1 MDFNRFKSF
10 FLPCVAMAG
19 MFALSGC
26 TDSDFD
32 FNEIDAT
39 MGFGSDGLTLPVN
52 STDTIKLAD
61 VLELDGSDCVVEK
74 SNGDYV
80 FEQTGEKVDPVKPE
94 IDMITVYKKPEGPQ
108 EGEIELEVE
117 PIPGGTG
124 FTISAEGDAQ
134 TFTYLGDKPAEVK
147 SLSYVGTVATMRLK
161 VRFPAV
167 LSSAVSSISNLT
179 MQLPAYMNIGKVT
192 SSSTCS
198 VNGSKL
204 VFTNIPTNKELIISA
219 NITGLDFKASDK
231 SLGSV
236 EIAGDKVDMSGTIR
250 VAVTATVTGGTGV
263 TGIDGAMISSTFTLD
278 KIIIENARGIFD
290 PEINLDDLGSVDIT
304 GVPEFLTD
312 GDVWVDLYNPVID
325 LSVFNN
331 MAVGGFISGTITSYK
346 DGVKLKSIDVSD
358 IPVNPSG
365 RTKVCICR
373 RKDGINIAE
382 YDVVRDYA
390 DLSELI
396 REIPDRITFSA
407 SARADASKESSFK
420 LGMPSPYTIQ
430 PKYSF
435 MAPIMF
441 DQNASIVYK
450 DTLDGWHEDIEDFEL
465 AKGSYINLSTTIENR
480 VPAYLNVDVT
490 PIDVDGN
497 AMGSDEISVEVSNS
511 VLASGDGEKSTET
524 PLSVDI
530 KQNKDGAL
538 SRLDGLVFHVSAKA
552 SEDGQKPVTGVTL
565 NARKHFLIARDI
577 KVKFVG
583 TVIGDFN

>member
-26 TDSDFD
+26 TDSDYD

-80 FEQTGEKVDPVKPE
+80 FEQKGEKVDPVYPE
-94 IDMITVYKKPEGPQ
+94 IDNITVYYKSVKPQ
-108 EGEIELEVE
+108 EGEIELKVV

-124 FTISAEGDAQ
+124 FTISAEDDAQ
-134 TFTYLGDKPAEVK
+134 TFTYSGDKPAEVK
-147 SLSYVGTVATMRLK
+147 SLSYVGTDATMNLT
-161 VRFPAV
+161 VTFPSE
-167 LSSAVSSISNLT
+167 LSSAVSSIGSLT
-179 MQLPAYMNIGKVT
+179 MQLPAYMNIGDVT

-204 VFTNIPTNKELIISA
+204 VFTNIPTNKKLTVSA
-219 NITGLDFKASDK
+219 NVTGLDFKASDK

-263 TGIDGAMISSTFTLD
+263 TGVNGARIRSSFTMD
-278 KIIIENARGIFD
+278 DIVIENARGIFD

-325 LSVFNN
+325 LRVLND

-365 RTKVCICR
+365 TTKVCICR

-420 LGMPSPYTIQ
+420 LGTPYTIQ

-435 MAPIMF
+435 TAPIMF

-511 VLASGDGEKSTET
+511 VLASGDGENSTET

>member
-26 TDSDFD
+26 TDSDYD

-80 FEQTGEKVDPVKPE
+80 FEQTGETVDPVYPE
-94 IDMITVYKKPEGPQ
+94 IDNITVSGEPQ
-108 EGEIELEVE
+108 EGEIELEVV

-124 FTISAEGDAQ
+124 FTISADDDAL
-134 TFTYLGDKPAEVK
+134 TFTYSGDKPAEVK
-147 SLSYVGTVATMRLK
+147 SLSYVGTDATMNLT
-161 VRFPAV
+161 VTFPSE
-167 LSSAVSSISNLT
+167 LSSAVSSIGSLT
-179 MQLPAYMNIGKVT
+179 MQLPAYMDISNVT
-192 SSSTCS
+192 ASTACTVS
-198 VNGSKL
+198 GSTL
-204 VFTNIPTNKELIISA
+204 VFANIPTSRKLTVSA
-219 NITGLDFKASDK
+219 NVTGLDFKASDK

-263 TGIDGAMISSTFTLD
+263 TGVDGAMIRSSFTMD
-278 KIIIENARGIFD
+278 DIIIENARGIFD

-304 GVPEFLTD
+304 GVPDFLTD

-358 IPVNPSG
+358 IPVKPSG
-365 RTKVCICR
+365 TTKVCICR

-420 LGMPSPYTIQ
+420 LGTPSPYTIR
-430 PKYSF
+430 PEYSF
-435 MAPIMF
+435 TAPIMF
-441 DQNASIVYK
+441 DQNANIVYK
-450 DTLDGWHEDIEDFEL
+450 DTIDGWHEDIEDFEL

-511 VLASGDGEKSTET
+511 VLASGDGENSTET

>member
-26 TDSDFD
+26 TDSDYD

-80 FEQTGEKVDPVKPE
+80 FEQTGETVDPVHPE
-94 IDMITVYKKPEGPQ
+94 IDKITVSKWGEPQ
-108 EGEIELEVE
+108 EGEIVLKVV

-134 TFTYLGDKPAEVK
+134 TFTYSGDKPAEVK
-147 SLSYVGTVATMRLK
+147 SLSYVGTDATMCLK
-161 VRFPAV
+161 VRFPAE

-179 MQLPAYMNIGKVT
+179 IQLPAYMNIGKVI

-204 VFTNIPTNKELIISA
+204 VFTNIPTNKNLIISSA
-219 NITGLDFKASDK
+219 KITGLDFKASDK

-263 TGIDGAMISSTFTLD
+263 TGVDGARIRSTFTLD
-278 KIIIENARGIFD
+278 NIVIENARGIFD

-304 GVPEFLTD
+304 GVPDFLTD
-312 GDVWVDLYNPVID
+312 GDVWVDLYNPVINLTVSND
-325 LSVFNN
+325 

-346 DGVKLKSIDVSD
+346 ENNKKKSIDVKD

-365 RTKVCICR
+365 TTKVCICR

-420 LGMPSPYTIQ
+420 LGTPYTIQ
-430 PKYSF
+430 PEYSF
-435 MAPIMF
+435 TAPIMF

-552 SEDGQKPVTGVTL
+552 SEDGRKPVTGVTL

>member
-26 TDSDFD
+26 TDSDYD

-80 FEQTGEKVDPVKPE
+80 FEQTGETVDPVHPE
-94 IDMITVYKKPEGPQ
+94 IDKITVSKSVEPQ
-108 EGEIELEVE
+108 EGEIVLKVV

-134 TFTYLGDKPAEVK
+134 TFTYSGDKPAEVK
-147 SLSYVGTVATMRLK
+147 SLSYVGTDATMRLT
-161 VRFPAV
+161 VSFPAE

-179 MQLPAYMNIGKVT
+179 MQLPAYMNIGDVT

-204 VFTNIPTNKELIISA
+204 VFTNIPTNKNLTISA

-263 TGIDGAMISSTFTLD
+263 TGVNGARIRSSFTMD
-278 KIIIENARGIFD
+278 DIVIENARGIFD

-304 GVPEFLTD
+304 GVPDFLTD
-312 GDVWVDLYNPVID
+312 GDVWVDLYNPVIN
-325 LSVFNN
+325 LSVSND
-331 MAVGGFISGTITSYK
+331 MAVGGVISGTITSYK

-365 RTKVCICR
+365 TTKVCICR

-420 LGMPSPYTIQ
+420 LGTPYTIQ
-430 PKYSF
+430 PEYSF
-435 MAPIMF
+435 TAPIMF

>member
-26 TDSDFD
+26 TDSDYD

-80 FEQTGEKVDPVKPE
+80 FEQTGEPVDPVRPE
-94 IDMITVYKKPEGPQ
+94 IDNITVSGEPQ
-108 EGEIELEVE
+108 EGEIELEVV

-124 FTISAEGDAQ
+124 FTISADDDAL
-134 TFTYLGDKPAEVK
+134 TFTYSGNKPAEVK
-147 SLSYVGTVATMRLK
+147 SLSYVGTDATMNLT
-161 VRFPAV
+161 VTFPSE
-167 LSSAVSSISNLT
+167 LSSAVSSIGSLT
-179 MQLPAYMNIGKVT
+179 MQLPAYMNIGDVT

-204 VFTNIPTNKELIISA
+204 VFTNIPTSRILTVSA
-219 NITGLDFKASDK
+219 NVTGLDFKASDK

-263 TGIDGAMISSTFTLD
+263 TGVNGAMIRSSFTMD
-278 KIIIENARGIFD
+278 DIVIENARGIFD

-312 GDVWVDLYNPVID
+312 GDVWVDLYNPVIN
-325 LSVFNN
+325 LLVFNN

-358 IPVNPSG
+358 IPVKPSG
-365 RTKVCICR
+365 TTKVCICR

-407 SARADASKESSFK
+407 SARADASKESTFE
-420 LGMPSPYTIQ
+420 LGRQYEVQ
-430 PKYSF
+430 PEYSF

-511 VLASGDGEKSTET
+511 VLASGDGENSTET

>member
-26 TDSDFD
+26 TDSDYD

-80 FEQTGEKVDPVKPE
+80 FEQTGEKVDPVHPE

-124 FTISAEGDAQ
+124 FTISAEGVAQ
-134 TFTYLGDKPAEVK
+134 TFTYSGDKPAEVK
-147 SLSYVGTVATMRLK
+147 SLSYVGTNATMRLE
-161 VRFPAV
+161 VSFPAE

-179 MQLPAYMNIGKVT
+179 IQLPAYMNIGKVT

-204 VFTNIPTNKELIISA
+204 VFTNIPTNKNLTISSA

-263 TGIDGAMISSTFTLD
+263 TGIDGKMISSTFTLD

-304 GVPEFLTD
+304 GVPDFLTD
-312 GDVWVDLYNPVID
+312 GDVWVDLYNPVIKLTVSND
-325 LSVFNN
+325 

-346 DGVKLKSIDVSD
+346 EDDKIKSIEVKD

-365 RTKVCICR
+365 TTKVCICR

-420 LGMPSPYTIQ
+420 LGTPYFIQ
-430 PKYSF
+430 PEYSF
-435 MAPIMF
+435 TAPIMF

-511 VLASGDGEKSTET
+511 VLASGDGENSTET

>member
-26 TDSDFD
+26 TDSDYD

-80 FEQTGEKVDPVKPE
+80 FEQTGETVDPVYPE
-94 IDMITVYKKPEGPQ
+94 IDKITVSKWGEPQ
-108 EGEIELEVE
+108 EGEIVLKVV

-134 TFTYLGDKPAEVK
+134 TFTYSGDKPAEVK
-147 SLSYVGTVATMRLK
+147 SLSYVGTDATMRLT
-161 VRFPAV
+161 VSFPAE

-179 MQLPAYMNIGKVT
+179 MQLPAYMDISNVT
-192 SSSTCS
+192 ASTACTVS
-198 VNGSKL
+198 GSTL
-204 VFTNIPTNKELIISA
+204 VFANIPTSRNLTVSA

-236 EIAGDKVDMSGTIR
+236 AIAGDKVDMSGTIR
-250 VAVTATVTGGTGV
+250 VAVTATVNGGAGV
-263 TGIDGAMISSTFTLD
+263 TAVDGARIRSSFTMD
-278 KIIIENARGIFD
+278 DIVVENARGVFD

-312 GDVWVDLYNPVID
+312 GDVWVDLYNPVIN
-325 LSVFNN
+325 LSVSND
-331 MAVGGFISGTITSYK
+331 MAVGGVISGTITSYK

-358 IPVNPSG
+358 IPVKPSG
-365 RTKVCICR
+365 TTKVCICR

-407 SARADASKESSFK
+407 SARADASKESTFE
-420 LGMPSPYTIQ
+420 LGRQYTVQ
-430 PKYSF
+430 PEYSF
-435 MAPIMF
+435 TAPIMF

-450 DTLDGWHEDIEDFEL
+450 DTIDGWHEDIEDFEL
-465 AKGSYINLSTTIENR
+465 AEGSYINLTTTIENR

-511 VLASGDGEKSTET
+511 VLASGDGENSTET

>member
-26 TDSDFD
+26 TDSDYD

-80 FEQTGEKVDPVKPE
+80 FEQTGETVDPVHPE
-94 IDMITVYKKPEGPQ
+94 IDKITVYNDELKES
-108 EGEIELEVE
+108 EIELNVE
-117 PIPGGTG
+117 PIPDGTG

-134 TFTYLGDKPAEVK
+134 KFTYLGDKPAEVK
-147 SLSYVGTVATMRLK
+147 SLSYVGTDATMNLT
-161 VRFPAV
+161 VTFPSE
-167 LSSAVSSISNLT
+167 LSSAVSSIGSLT
-179 MQLPAYMNIGKVT
+179 MQLPAYMDISNVT
-192 SSSTCS
+192 ASTACTVS
-198 VNGSKL
+198 GSTL
-204 VFTNIPTNKELIISA
+204 VFANIPTSRNLTVSA
-219 NITGLDFKASDK
+219 NVTGLDFKASDK

-263 TGIDGAMISSTFTLD
+263 TGVDGAMIRSSFTMD
-278 KIIIENARGIFD
+278 DIIIENARGIFD

-304 GVPEFLTD
+304 GVPDFLTD

-358 IPVNPSG
+358 IPVKPSG
-365 RTKVCICR
+365 TTKVCICR

-420 LGMPSPYTIQ
+420 LGTPSPYTIR
-430 PKYSF
+430 PEYSF
-435 MAPIMF
+435 TAPIMF
-441 DQNASIVYK
+441 DQNANIVYK
-450 DTLDGWHEDIEDFEL
+450 DTIDGWHEDIEDFEL

-511 VLASGDGEKSTET
+511 VLASGDGENSTET

>member
-26 TDSDFD
+26 TDSDYD

-80 FEQTGEKVDPVKPE
+80 FEQTGEPVDPVYPE
-94 IDMITVYKKPEGPQ
+94 IDNITVSGEPQ
-108 EGEIELEVE
+108 EGEIELEVV

-124 FTISAEGDAQ
+124 FTISADDDAL
-134 TFTYLGDKPAEVK
+134 TFTYSGNKPAEVK
-147 SLSYVGTVATMRLK
+147 SLSYVGTDATMNLT
-161 VRFPAV
+161 VTFPSE
-167 LSSAVSSISNLT
+167 LSSAVSSIGSLT
-179 MQLPAYMNIGKVT
+179 MQLPAYMDISNVT
-192 SSSTCS
+192 ASTACTVS
-198 VNGSKL
+198 GSTL
-204 VFTNIPTNKELIISA
+204 VFANIPTSRNLTVSA
-219 NITGLDFKASDK
+219 NVTGLDFKASDK

-263 TGIDGAMISSTFTLD
+263 TGVDGARIRCTFTLD
-278 KIIIENARGIFD
+278 DIVIENARGIFD

-304 GVPEFLTD
+304 GVPDFLTD
-312 GDVWVDLYNPVID
+312 GDVWVDLYNPVIN
-325 LSVFNN
+325 LRVSNN

-358 IPVNPSG
+358 IPVKPSG
-365 RTKVCICR
+365 TTNVCICR
-373 RKDGINIAE
+373 RKDGINTAE

-396 REIPDRITFSA
+396 RTIPDRITFSA
-407 SARADASKESSFK
+407 SARADASKESTFK
-420 LGMPSPYTIQ
+420 LGTPSPYTIR
-430 PKYSF
+430 PEYSF

-511 VLASGDGEKSTET
+511 VLASGDGENSTET

>member
-26 TDSDFD
+26 TDSDYD

-80 FEQTGEKVDPVKPE
+80 FEQTGETVDPVYPE
-94 IDMITVYKKPEGPQ
+94 IDNITVSGEPQ
-108 EGEIELEVE
+108 EGEIELEVV

-124 FTISAEGDAQ
+124 FTISADDDAL
-134 TFTYLGDKPAEVK
+134 TFTYSGDKPAEVK
-147 SLSYVGTVATMRLK
+147 SLSYVGTDATMNLT
-161 VRFPAV
+161 VTFPSE
-167 LSSAVSSISNLT
+167 LSSAVSSIGSLT
-179 MQLPAYMNIGKVT
+179 MQLPAYMDISNVT
-192 SSSTCS
+192 ASTACTVS
-198 VNGSKL
+198 GSTL
-204 VFTNIPTNKELIISA
+204 VFANIPTSRNLTVSA
-219 NITGLDFKASDK
+219 NVTGLDFKASDK

-263 TGIDGAMISSTFTLD
+263 TGVNGAMIRSSFTMD
-278 KIIIENARGIFD
+278 DIVVENARGVFD

-325 LSVFNN
+325 LRVSNN

-358 IPVNPSG
+358 IPVKPSG
-365 RTKVCICR
+365 TTKVCICR
-373 RKDGINIAE
+373 RMEGVNTAE

-396 REIPDRITFSA
+396 RTIPDRITFSA
-407 SARADASKESSFK
+407 SARADASKESTFE
-420 LGMPSPYTIQ
+420 LGRHRQYEVQ
-430 PKYSF
+430 PEYSF

-450 DTLDGWHEDIEDFEL
+450 DTIDGWHEDIEDFEL

>member
-26 TDSDFD
+26 TDSDYD

-80 FEQTGEKVDPVKPE
+80 FEQKGETVDPVHPE
-94 IDMITVYKKPEGPQ
+94 IDKITVSKSEPQKEGK
-108 EGEIELEVE
+108 IELKVE

-134 TFTYLGDKPAEVK
+134 TFTYSGDKPAEVK
-147 SLSYVGTVATMRLK
+147 SLSYVGTVARMCLT
-161 VRFPAV
+161 VRFPAQ

-179 MQLPAYMNIGKVT
+179 MQLPAYMDISNVYA
-192 SSSTCS
+192 STACTVS
-198 VNGSKL
+198 GSTL
-204 VFTNIPTNKELIISA
+204 VFANIPTSRPLKVSA
-219 NITGLDFKASDK
+219 DITGLDFKASDK

-236 EIAGDKVDMSGTIR
+236 EIAGDKVNMSGTIR
-250 VAVTATVTGGTGV
+250 IAVTATVNGGAGV
-263 TGIDGAMISSTFTLD
+263 TAVDGAMISSSFTMD
-278 KIIIENARGIFD
+278 DIVVENARGIFD

-304 GVPEFLTD
+304 GVPDFLTD
-312 GDVWVDLYNPVID
+312 GDVWVDLYNPVIKLTVSND
-325 LSVFNN
+325 
-331 MAVGGFISGTITSYK
+331 MAVGGVISGTITSYK
-346 DGVKLKSIDVSD
+346 EDDKIKSIEVKD
-358 IPVNPSG
+358 IPVKPLG
-365 RTKVCICR
+365 TTKVCICR

-420 LGMPSPYTIQ
+420 LGTPYTIW
-430 PKYSF
+430 PEYSF

>member
-26 TDSDFD
+26 TDSDYD

-80 FEQTGEKVDPVKPE
+80 FEQKGEKVDPVHPE
-94 IDMITVYKKPEGPQ
+94 IDMITVEYKSVWPQ
-108 EGEIELEVE
+108 EGEIELKVE

-124 FTISAEGDAQ
+124 FTISAEDDAQ
-134 TFTYLGDKPAEVK
+134 TFTYSGDKPAEVK
-147 SLSYVGTVATMRLK
+147 SLSYVGTDAWMRLT
-161 VRFPAV
+161 VSFPAE

-179 MQLPAYMNIGKVT
+179 MQLPAYMNIGNVN

-204 VFTNIPTNKELIISA
+204 VFTNIPTNKKLTVWA
-219 NITGLDFKASDK
+219 NVTGLDFKASDK

-236 EIAGDKVDMSGTIR
+236 AIAGDKVDMSGTIR
-250 VAVTATVTGGTGV
+250 VAVTATVNGGAGV
-263 TGIDGAMISSTFTLD
+263 TAVDGKMICSSFTMD
-278 KIIIENARGIFD
+278 DIVVENARGIFD

-312 GDVWVDLYNPVID
+312 GDVWVDLYNPVIKLTVSND
-325 LSVFNN
+325 

-365 RTKVCICR
+365 TTKVCICR
-373 RKDGINIAE
+373 RKDGINTAE

-407 SARADASKESSFK
+407 SARADASKESTFE
-420 LGMPSPYTIQ
+420 LGRQYEVRPE
-430 PKYSF
+430 YSF
-435 MAPIMF
+435 VAPIMF

-450 DTLDGWHEDIEDFEL
+450 DTIDGWHEDIEDFEL
-465 AKGSYINLSTTIENR
+465 AEGSYINLTTTIENR

-552 SEDGQKPVTGVTL
+552 SEDGRKPVTGVTL

>member
-26 TDSDFD
+26 TDSDYD

-80 FEQTGEKVDPVKPE
+80 FEQTGETVDPVYPE
-94 IDMITVYKKPEGPQ
+94 IDNITVSGEPQ
-108 EGEIELEVE
+108 EGEIKLEVV

-124 FTISAEGDAQ
+124 FTISADDDAL
-134 TFTYLGDKPAEVK
+134 TFTYSGDKPAEVK
-147 SLSYVGTVATMRLK
+147 SLSYVGTDATMNLT
-161 VRFPAV
+161 VTFPSE
-167 LSSAVSSISNLT
+167 LSSAVSSIGSLT
-179 MQLPAYMNIGKVT
+179 MQLPAYMDISNVT
-192 SSSTCS
+192 ASTACTVS
-198 VNGSKL
+198 GSTL
-204 VFTNIPTNKELIISA
+204 VFANIPTSRYLTVSA
-219 NITGLDFKASDK
+219 NVTGLDFKASDK

-263 TGIDGAMISSTFTLD
+263 TGVNGAMIRCSFTMD
-278 KIIIENARGIFD
+278 DIVVENARGVFD

-325 LSVFNN
+325 LRVSNN

-365 RTKVCICR
+365 TTKVCICR

-420 LGMPSPYTIQ
+420 LGTPSPYEVW

-435 MAPIMF
+435 AAPIMF

-480 VPAYLNVDVT
+480 VPAFLNVDVT
-490 PIDVDGN
+490 PIDIDGN

>member
-26 TDSDFD
+26 TDSDYD

-80 FEQTGEKVDPVKPE
+80 FEQTGETVDPVHPE
-94 IDMITVYKKPEGPQ
+94 IDKITVYNDELKES
-108 EGEIELEVE
+108 EIELNVE
-117 PIPGGTG
+117 PIPDGTG

-134 TFTYLGDKPAEVK
+134 KFTYLGDKPAEVK
-147 SLSYVGTVATMRLK
+147 SLSYVGTDATMNLT
-161 VRFPAV
+161 VTFPSE

-179 MQLPAYMNIGKVT
+179 MQLPAYMNIGNVT

-204 VFTNIPTNKELIISA
+204 VFTNIPTNKNLTISA

-263 TGIDGAMISSTFTLD
+263 TGVDGAMIRSSFTMD
-278 KIIIENARGIFD
+278 DIIIENARGIFD

-304 GVPEFLTD
+304 GVPDFLTD

-358 IPVNPSG
+358 IPVKPSG
-365 RTKVCICR
+365 TTKVCICR

-420 LGMPSPYTIQ
+420 LGTPSPYTIR
-430 PKYSF
+430 PEYSF
-435 MAPIMF
+435 TAPIMF
-441 DQNASIVYK
+441 DQNANIVYK
-450 DTLDGWHEDIEDFEL
+450 DTIDGWHEDIEDFEL

>member
-26 TDSDFD
+26 TDSDYD

-80 FEQTGEKVDPVKPE
+80 FEQKGEKVDPVHPE
-94 IDMITVYKKPEGPQ
+94 IDTITVKSVESR
-108 EGEIELEVE
+108 EGEIWLKVE

-124 FTISAEGDAQ
+124 FTISAEGVAQ
-134 TFTYLGDKPAEVK
+134 TFTYSGDKPAEVK
-147 SLSYVGTVATMRLK
+147 SLSYVGTVATMCLT
-161 VRFPAV
+161 VSFPTQ

-179 MQLPAYMNIGKVT
+179 MQLPAYMDISNVNA
-192 SSSTCS
+192 STACTVS
-198 VNGSKL
+198 GSTL
-204 VFTNIPTNKELIISA
+204 VFANIPTSRPLKVSA
-219 NITGLDFKASDK
+219 NVTGLDFKASDK

-236 EIAGDKVDMSGTIR
+236 AIAGDKVDMSGTIR

-263 TGIDGAMISSTFTLD
+263 TGVDGKRISSSFTLD

-304 GVPEFLTD
+304 GVPDFLTD
-312 GDVWVDLYNPVID
+312 GDVWVDLYNPVIK
-325 LSVFNN
+325 LSVFND
-331 MAVGGFISGTITSYK
+331 MAVGGVISGTITSYK

-358 IPVNPSG
+358 IPVKPSG
-365 RTKVCICR
+365 TTKVCICR

-420 LGMPSPYTIQ
+420 LGTPSPYTIQ
-430 PKYSF
+430 PEYSF

-450 DTLDGWHEDIEDFEL
+450 DTIDGWHEDIEDFEL

-524 PLSVDI
+524 QLSVDI

>member
-26 TDSDFD
+26 TDSDYD

-80 FEQTGEKVDPVKPE
+80 FEQTGETVDPVYPE
-94 IDMITVYKKPEGPQ
+94 IDNIKVSGEPQ
-108 EGEIELEVE
+108 EGEIELRVV

-124 FTISAEGDAQ
+124 FTISADDDAL
-134 TFTYLGDKPAEVK
+134 TFTYSGDKPAEVK
-147 SLSYVGTVATMRLK
+147 SLSYVGTDATMRLT
-161 VRFPAV
+161 VSFPSE
-167 LSSAVSSISNLT
+167 LSSAVSSIGSLT
-179 MQLPAYMNIGKVT
+179 MQLPAYMDISNVT
-192 SSSTCS
+192 ASTACTVS
-198 VNGSKL
+198 GSTL
-204 VFTNIPTNKELIISA
+204 VFANIPTSRDLTVWA
-219 NITGLDFKASDK
+219 NVTGLDFKASDK

-263 TGIDGAMISSTFTLD
+263 TGVDGAMIRCSFTMD
-278 KIIIENARGIFD
+278 DIVIENARGIFD

-325 LSVFNN
+325 LRVSNN

-346 DGVKLKSIDVSD
+346 ENNKKKSIDVKD

-365 RTKVCICR
+365 TTKVCICR

-420 LGMPSPYTIQ
+420 LGTPSPYTIQ
-430 PKYSF
+430 PEYSF
-435 MAPIMF
+435 TAPIMF

-450 DTLDGWHEDIEDFEL
+450 DTIDGWHEDIEDFEL
-465 AKGSYINLSTTIENR
+465 AEGSYINLTTTIENR

-511 VLASGDGEKSTET
+511 VLASGDGENSTET

>member
-1 MDFNRFKSF
+1 
-10 FLPCVAMAG
+10 
-19 MFALSGC
+19 
-26 TDSDFD
+26 
-32 FNEIDAT
+32 
-39 MGFGSDGLTLPVN
+39 
-52 STDTIKLAD
+52 
-61 VLELDGSDCVVEK
+61 
-74 SNGDYV
+74 
-80 FEQTGEKVDPVKPE
+80 
-94 IDMITVYKKPEGPQ
+94 
-108 EGEIELEVE
+108 
-117 PIPGGTG
+117 
-124 FTISAEGDAQ
+124 
-134 TFTYLGDKPAEVK
+134 
-147 SLSYVGTVATMRLK
+147 
-161 VRFPAV
+161 
-167 LSSAVSSISNLT
+167 
-179 MQLPAYMNIGKVT
+179 
-192 SSSTCS
+192 
-198 VNGSKL
+198 
-204 VFTNIPTNKELIISA
+204 
-219 NITGLDFKASDK
+219 
-231 SLGSV
+231 
-236 EIAGDKVDMSGTIR
+236 
-250 VAVTATVTGGTGV
+250 
-263 TGIDGAMISSTFTLD
+263 
-278 KIIIENARGIFD
+278 
-290 PEINLDDLGSVDIT
+290 
-304 GVPEFLTD
+304 
-312 GDVWVDLYNPVID
+312 
-325 LSVFNN
+325 
-331 MAVGGFISGTITSYK
+331 MAVGGVISGTITSYK

-365 RTKVCICR
+365 TTKVCICR

-420 LGMPSPYTIQ
+420 LGTPYTIQ
-430 PKYSF
+430 PEYSF
-435 MAPIMF
+435 TAPIMF

-450 DTLDGWHEDIEDFEL
+450 DTIDGWHEDIEDFEL
-465 AKGSYINLSTTIENR
+465 AEGSYINLSTTIENR

-511 VLASGDGEKSTET
+511 VLASGDGENSIET

>member
-26 TDSDFD
+26 TDSDYD

-80 FEQTGEKVDPVKPE
+80 FEQTGEKVDPVRPE
-94 IDMITVYKKPEGPQ
+94 IDKITVSESDPPR
-108 EGEIELEVE
+108 EGEIELEVV

-134 TFTYLGDKPAEVK
+134 TFTYSGDKPAEVK
-147 SLSYVGTVATMRLK
+147 SLSYVGTDATMRLT
-161 VRFPAV
+161 VSFPAE

-179 MQLPAYMNIGKVT
+179 MQLPAYMNIGNVT

-204 VFTNIPTNKELIISA
+204 VFTNIPTNKNLTISA

-263 TGIDGAMISSTFTLD
+263 TGVDGARIRSTFTLD
-278 KIIIENARGIFD
+278 NIVIENARGIFD

-304 GVPEFLTD
+304 GVPDFLTD
-312 GDVWVDLYNPVID
+312 GDVWVDLYNPVIN
-325 LSVFNN
+325 LSVSNN

-358 IPVNPSG
+358 IPINPSG
-365 RTKVCICR
+365 ITKVCICR

-420 LGMPSPYTIQ
+420 LGTPYTIQ
-430 PKYSF
+430 PEYSF

-511 VLASGDGEKSTET
+511 VLASGDGENSTET

-552 SEDGQKPVTGVTL
+552 SEDGRKPVTGVTL

>member
-26 TDSDFD
+26 TDSDYD

-80 FEQTGEKVDPVKPE
+80 FEQTGETVDPVYPE
-94 IDMITVYKKPEGPQ
+94 IDNITVSGEPQ
-108 EGEIELEVE
+108 EGEIALEVV

-124 FTISAEGDAQ
+124 FTISADDDAL
-134 TFTYLGDKPAEVK
+134 TFTYSGDKPAEVK
-147 SLSYVGTVATMRLK
+147 SLSYVGTDARMNLTVT
-161 VRFPAV
+161 FPSE
-167 LSSAVSSISNLT
+167 LSSAVSSIGSLT
-179 MQLPAYMNIGKVT
+179 MQLPAYMDISNVT
-192 SSSTCS
+192 ASTACTVS
-198 VNGSKL
+198 GSTL
-204 VFTNIPTNKELIISA
+204 VFANIPTSRTLTVSA
-219 NITGLDFKASDK
+219 NVTGLDFKASDK

-263 TGIDGAMISSTFTLD
+263 TGVDGAMIRSSFTMD
-278 KIIIENARGIFD
+278 DIVVENARGVFD

-312 GDVWVDLYNPVID
+312 GDVWVDLYNPVIN
-325 LSVFNN
+325 LSVSNN

-365 RTKVCICR
+365 TTEVCICR
-373 RKDGINIAE
+373 RKDGINTAE

-420 LGMPSPYTIQ
+420 LGEAGRKLALARSSAAQAEENLRSANVGFREGVIQ
-430 PKYSF
+430 ATTVMEAQAAWLKAQSQKID
-435 MAPIMF
+435 AEIEVKLS
-441 DQNASIVYK
+441 QLGLQKALG
-450 DTLDGWHEDIEDFEL
+450 TL
-465 AKGSYINLSTTIENR
+465 
-480 VPAYLNVDVT
+480 
-490 PIDVDGN
+490 
-497 AMGSDEISVEVSNS
+497 
-511 VLASGDGEKSTET
+511 GE
-524 PLSVDI
+524 
-530 KQNKDGAL
+530 
-538 SRLDGLVFHVSAKA
+538 
-552 SEDGQKPVTGVTL
+552 
-565 NARKHFLIARDI
+565 
-577 KVKFVG
+577 
-583 TVIGDFN
+583 

>member
-26 TDSDFD
+26 TDSDYD

-80 FEQTGEKVDPVKPE
+80 FEQTGEPVDPVYPE
-94 IDMITVYKKPEGPQ
+94 IDNITVSGEPQ
-108 EGEIELEVE
+108 EGEIGLEVV

-124 FTISAEGDAQ
+124 FTISADDDAL
-134 TFTYLGDKPAEVK
+134 TFTYSGDKPAEVK
-147 SLSYVGTVATMRLK
+147 SLSYVGTDAKMNLTVT
-161 VRFPAV
+161 FPSE
-167 LSSAVSSISNLT
+167 LSSAVSSIGSLT
-179 MQLPAYMNIGKVT
+179 MQLPAYMDISNVT
-192 SSSTCS
+192 ASTACTVS
-198 VNGSKL
+198 GSTL
-204 VFTNIPTNKELIISA
+204 VFANIPTSRDLTVWA
-219 NITGLDFKASDK
+219 NVTGLDFKASDK

-263 TGIDGAMISSTFTLD
+263 TGVDGARIRSTFTLD
-278 KIIIENARGIFD
+278 KIVIENARGIFD

-304 GVPEFLTD
+304 GVPDFLTD

-325 LSVFNN
+325 LRVSNN

-365 RTKVCICR
+365 TTEVCICR
-373 RKDGINIAE
+373 RKDGINIAK

-396 REIPDRITFSA
+396 RTIPDRITFSA

-420 LGMPSPYTIQ
+420 LGHHRQYEVR

-511 VLASGDGEKSTET
+511 VLASGDGENSTET

>member
-26 TDSDFD
+26 TDSDYD

-80 FEQTGEKVDPVKPE
+80 FEQTGEPVDPVQPE
-94 IDMITVYKKPEGPQ
+94 IDNITVSGEPQ
-108 EGEIELEVE
+108 EGEIELEVV

-124 FTISAEGDAQ
+124 FTISADDDAL
-134 TFTYLGDKPAEVK
+134 TFTYSGDKPAEVK
-147 SLSYVGTVATMRLK
+147 SLSYVGTDATMNLT
-161 VRFPAV
+161 VTFPSE
-167 LSSAVSSISNLT
+167 LSSAVSSIGSLT
-179 MQLPAYMNIGKVT
+179 MQLPAYMDISNVT
-192 SSSTCS
+192 ASTACTVS
-198 VNGSKL
+198 GSTL
-204 VFTNIPTNKELIISA
+204 VFTNIPTSRYLTVSA
-219 NITGLDFKASDK
+219 NVTGLDFKASDK

-263 TGIDGAMISSTFTLD
+263 TGVDGARIRCTFTLD
-278 KIIIENARGIFD
+278 NIVIENARGIFD

-312 GDVWVDLYNPVID
+312 GDVWVDLYNPVIN
-325 LSVFNN
+325 LRVFND
-331 MAVGGFISGTITSYK
+331 MAVGGVISGTITSYK

-365 RTKVCICR
+365 TTKVCICR

-420 LGMPSPYTIQ
+420 LGTPYTIQ
-430 PKYSF
+430 PEYSF
-435 MAPIMF
+435 TAPIMF

-465 AKGSYINLSTTIENR
+465 AEGSYINLTTTIENR
-480 VPAYLNVDVT
+480 VPAFLNVDVT

>member
-26 TDSDFD
+26 TDSDYD

-80 FEQTGEKVDPVKPE
+80 FEQKGEKVDPVYPE
-94 IDMITVYKKPEGPQ
+94 IDNITVYYKSVKPQ
-108 EGEIELEVE
+108 EGEIELKVV

-124 FTISAEGDAQ
+124 FTISAEDDAQ
-134 TFTYLGDKPAEVK
+134 TFTYSGDKPAEVK
-147 SLSYVGTVATMRLK
+147 SLSYVGTDATMRLK
-161 VRFPAV
+161 VTFPSE
-167 LSSAVSSISNLT
+167 LSSAVSSIGSLT
-179 MQLPAYMNIGKVT
+179 MQLPAYMNIGDVT

-204 VFTNIPTNKELIISA
+204 VFTNIPTNKNLTVSA
-219 NITGLDFKASDK
+219 NVTGLDFKASDK

-263 TGIDGAMISSTFTLD
+263 TGVNGARIRSSFTMD
-278 KIIIENARGIFD
+278 DIVIENARGIFD

-304 GVPEFLTD
+304 GVPDFLTD

-325 LSVFNN
+325 LRVLND

-365 RTKVCICR
+365 TTKVCICR

-420 LGMPSPYTIQ
+420 LGTPYTIQ

-435 MAPIMF
+435 TAPIMF

-511 VLASGDGEKSTET
+511 VLASGDGENSTET

-538 SRLDGLVFHVSAKA
+538 SRIDGLVFHVSAKA

>member
-26 TDSDFD
+26 TDSDYD

-80 FEQTGEKVDPVKPE
+80 FEQKGETVDPVYPE
-94 IDMITVYKKPEGPQ
+94 IDNITVSGEPQ

-124 FTISAEGDAQ
+124 FTISADDDAL
-134 TFTYLGDKPAEVK
+134 TFTYSGDKPAEVK
-147 SLSYVGTVATMRLK
+147 SLSYVGTDATMNLT
-161 VRFPAV
+161 VTFPSE
-167 LSSAVSSISNLT
+167 LSSAVSSIGSLT
-179 MQLPAYMNIGKVT
+179 MQLPAYMDISNVT
-192 SSSTCS
+192 ASTACTVS
-198 VNGSKL
+198 GSTL
-204 VFTNIPTNKELIISA
+204 VFANIPTSRKLTVSA
-219 NITGLDFKASDK
+219 NVTGLDFKASDK

-263 TGIDGAMISSTFTLD
+263 TGVDGKRIRSSFTMD
-278 KIIIENARGIFD
+278 DIIIENARGIFD

-312 GDVWVDLYNPVID
+312 GDVWVDLYNPVINLRVLND
-325 LSVFNN
+325 

-358 IPVNPSG
+358 IPVKPSG
-365 RTKVCICR
+365 TTKVCICR
-373 RKDGINIAE
+373 RKDGINIAK

-407 SARADASKESSFK
+407 SARADASKESTFE
-420 LGMPSPYTIQ
+420 LGRHRQYEVQ
-430 PKYSF
+430 PEYSF

>member
-26 TDSDFD
+26 TDSDYD

-80 FEQTGEKVDPVKPE
+80 FEQTGETVDPVHPE
-94 IDMITVYKKPEGPQ
+94 IDKITVSKSDEPQ
-108 EGEIELEVE
+108 EGKIVLKVV

-134 TFTYLGDKPAEVK
+134 TFTYSGDKPAEVK
-147 SLSYVGTVATMRLK
+147 SLSYVGTDATMRLT
-161 VRFPAV
+161 VSFPAE

-179 MQLPAYMNIGKVT
+179 MQLPAYMNIGNVT

-204 VFTNIPTNKELIISA
+204 VFTNIPTNKNLTISA

-263 TGIDGAMISSTFTLD
+263 TGVDGARIRSTFTLD
-278 KIIIENARGIFD
+278 NIVIENARGIFD

-304 GVPEFLTD
+304 GVPDFLTD
-312 GDVWVDLYNPVID
+312 GDVWVDLYNPVIN
-325 LSVFNN
+325 LSVSNN

-358 IPVNPSG
+358 IPINPSG
-365 RTKVCICR
+365 ITKVCICR

-420 LGMPSPYTIQ
+420 LGTPYTIQ
-430 PKYSF
+430 PEYSF

-511 VLASGDGEKSTET
+511 VLASGDGENSTET

-552 SEDGQKPVTGVTL
+552 SEDGRKPVTGVTL

>member
-1 MDFNRFKSF
+1 MN
-10 FLPCVAMAG
+10 
-19 MFALSGC
+19 
-26 TDSDFD
+26 
-32 FNEIDAT
+32 
-39 MGFGSDGLTLPVN
+39 LTV
-52 STDTIKLAD
+52 I
-61 VLELDGSDCVVEK
+61 
-74 SNGDYV
+74 
-80 FEQTGEKVDPVKPE
+80 
-94 IDMITVYKKPEGPQ
+94 
-108 EGEIELEVE
+108 
-117 PIPGGTG
+117 
-124 FTISAEGDAQ
+124 
-134 TFTYLGDKPAEVK
+134 
-147 SLSYVGTVATMRLK
+147 
-161 VRFPAV
+161 FPSK

-179 MQLPAYMNIGKVT
+179 MQLPAYMNIGNVT

-204 VFTNIPTNKELIISA
+204 VFTNIPTNKNLTISA

-263 TGIDGAMISSTFTLD
+263 TAVDGAMIRCSFTMD
-278 KIIIENARGIFD
+278 DIVVENARGVFD

-312 GDVWVDLYNPVID
+312 GDVWVDLYNPVIE
-325 LSVFNN
+325 LSVSNN

-346 DGVKLKSIDVSD
+346 EDDKIKSIEVKD

-365 RTKVCICR
+365 TTKVCICR

-420 LGMPSPYTIQ
+420 LGRHSQYEVWPE
-430 PKYSF
+430 YSF
-435 MAPIMF
+435 TAPIMF

-450 DTLDGWHEDIEDFEL
+450 DTIDGWHEDIEDFEL

>member
-26 TDSDFD
+26 TDSDYD

-80 FEQTGEKVDPVKPE
+80 FEQTGETVDPVYPE
-94 IDMITVYKKPEGPQ
+94 IDKITVSGESKES
-108 EGEIELEVE
+108 EIELKVV

-134 TFTYLGDKPAEVK
+134 TFTYSGDKPAEVK
-147 SLSYVGTVATMRLK
+147 SLSYVGTDATMNLT
-161 VRFPAV
+161 VTFPSE
-167 LSSAVSSISNLT
+167 LSSAVSSIGSLT
-179 MQLPAYMNIGKVT
+179 MQLPAYMDISNVT
-192 SSSTCS
+192 ASTACTVS
-198 VNGSKL
+198 GSTL
-204 VFTNIPTNKELIISA
+204 VFANIPTSRNLTVSA
-219 NITGLDFKASDK
+219 NVTGLDFKASDK

-236 EIAGDKVDMSGTIR
+236 AIAGDKVDMSGTIR
-250 VAVTATVTGGTGV
+250 VAVTATVNGGAGV
-263 TGIDGAMISSTFTLD
+263 TAVDGAMIRSSFTMD
-278 KIIIENARGIFD
+278 NIIIENARGVFD

-304 GVPEFLTD
+304 GVPDFLTD
-312 GDVWVDLYNPVID
+312 GDVWVDLYNPVIE
-325 LSVFNN
+325 LSVFND
-331 MAVGGFISGTITSYK
+331 MAVGGVISGTITSYK

-358 IPVNPSG
+358 IPVKPSG
-365 RTKVCICR
+365 TTKVCICR
-373 RKDGINIAE
+373 RKDGINIAK

-420 LGMPSPYTIQ
+420 LGTPYTIQ
-430 PKYSF
+430 PEYSF
-435 MAPIMF
+435 TAPIMF

-511 VLASGDGEKSTET
+511 VLASGDGENSTET

>member
-26 TDSDFD
+26 TDSDYD

-80 FEQTGEKVDPVKPE
+80 FEQTGERVDPVCPE
-94 IDMITVYKKPEGPQ
+94 IDKITVYRLDEPQ
-108 EGEIELEVE
+108 ESEIELKVV

-147 SLSYVGTVATMRLK
+147 SLSYVGTDATMRLT
-161 VRFPAV
+161 VSFPAE

-179 MQLPAYMNIGKVT
+179 MQLPAYMNIGNVT

-204 VFTNIPTNKELIISA
+204 VFTNIPTNKNLTISA

-263 TGIDGAMISSTFTLD
+263 TGVDGAMIRSTFTLD

-312 GDVWVDLYNPVID
+312 GDVWVDLYNPVIN
-325 LSVFNN
+325 LRVSNN

-365 RTKVCICR
+365 TTKVCICR

-420 LGMPSPYTIQ
+420 LGTPSPYTIQ
-430 PKYSF
+430 PEYSF
-435 MAPIMF
+435 TAPIMF

-450 DTLDGWHEDIEDFEL
+450 DTIDGWHEDIEDFEL
-465 AKGSYINLSTTIENR
+465 AEGSYINLTTTIENR

-552 SEDGQKPVTGVTL
+552 SEDDQKPVTGVTL

>member
-26 TDSDFD
+26 TDSDYD

-80 FEQTGEKVDPVKPE
+80 FEQKGEKVDPVHPE
-94 IDMITVYKKPEGPQ
+94 IDKITVSKSEPQ
-108 EGEIELEVE
+108 KEGEIELKVE

-134 TFTYLGDKPAEVK
+134 TFTYSGDKPAEVK
-147 SLSYVGTVATMRLK
+147 SLSYVGTYATMRLR
-161 VRFPAV
+161 VSFPSK
-167 LSSAVSSISNLT
+167 LSSAVSSIGSLT
-179 MQLPAYMNIGKVT
+179 MQLPAYMDISNVT
-192 SSSTCS
+192 ASTACTVS
-198 VNGSKL
+198 GSTL
-204 VFTNIPTNKELIISA
+204 VFANIPTSRDLKVSA
-219 NITGLDFKASDK
+219 NVTGLDFKASDK

-250 VAVTATVTGGTGV
+250 VAVTATVNGGAGV
-263 TGIDGAMISSTFTLD
+263 TAVDGARIRSSFTMD
-278 KIIIENARGIFD
+278 DIVVENARGVFD

-304 GVPEFLTD
+304 GVPDFLTD
-312 GDVWVDLYNPVID
+312 GDVWVDLYNPVIN
-325 LSVFNN
+325 LSVSND
-331 MAVGGFISGTITSYK
+331 MAVGGVISGTITSYK

-358 IPVNPSG
+358 IPVKPSG
-365 RTKVCICR
+365 TTKVCICR
-373 RKDGINIAE
+373 RMEGVNTAE

-396 REIPDRITFSA
+396 RTIPDRITFSA
-407 SARADASKESSFK
+407 SARADASKESTFE
-420 LGMPSPYTIQ
+420 LGRQYTVQ

-435 MAPIMF
+435 TAPIMF

-511 VLASGDGEKSTET
+511 VLASGDGENSTET

-552 SEDGQKPVTGVTL
+552 SEDGRKPVTGVTL

>member
-26 TDSDFD
+26 TDSDYD

-80 FEQTGEKVDPVKPE
+80 FEQTGERVDPVCPE
-94 IDMITVYKKPEGPQ
+94 IDKITVYRLDEPQ
-108 EGEIELEVE
+108 ESEIELEVV

-147 SLSYVGTVATMRLK
+147 SLSYVGTDATMRLT
-161 VRFPAV
+161 VSFPAE

-179 MQLPAYMNIGKVT
+179 MQLPAYMNIGDVT

-204 VFTNIPTNKELIISA
+204 VFTNIPTNKNLTISA

-263 TGIDGAMISSTFTLD
+263 TGVDGAMIRSTFTLD
-278 KIIIENARGIFD
+278 NIVIENARGIFD

-312 GDVWVDLYNPVID
+312 GDVWVDLYNPVIN
-325 LSVFNN
+325 LRVSNN

-365 RTKVCICR
+365 TTKVCICR

-420 LGMPSPYTIQ
+420 LGTPSPPYTIQ
-430 PKYSF
+430 PEYSF

-511 VLASGDGEKSTET
+511 VLASGDGENSTET

>member
-26 TDSDFD
+26 TDSDYD

-80 FEQTGEKVDPVKPE
+80 FEQTGETVDPVHPE
-94 IDMITVYKKPEGPQ
+94 IDKITVSKWGEPQ
-108 EGEIELEVE
+108 EGEIVLKVV

-134 TFTYLGDKPAEVK
+134 TFTYSGDKPAEVK
-147 SLSYVGTVATMRLK
+147 SLSYVGTDAKMYLTVS
-161 VRFPAV
+161 FPAV

-179 MQLPAYMNIGKVT
+179 MQLPAYMDISNVNA
-192 SSSTCS
+192 STACT

-204 VFTNIPTNKELIISA
+204 VFTNIPTNKELTILA
-219 NITGLDFKASDK
+219 TITGLDFKASDK

-263 TGIDGAMISSTFTLD
+263 TGVDGKMIRSSFTMD
-278 KIIIENARGIFD
+278 DIVVENARGVFD

-312 GDVWVDLYNPVID
+312 GDVWVDLYNPVIK
-325 LSVFNN
+325 LSVFND
-331 MAVGGFISGTITSYK
+331 MAVGGVISGTITSYK

-365 RTKVCICR
+365 TTKVCICR

-407 SARADASKESSFK
+407 SARADASKESTFE
-420 LGMPSPYTIQ
+420 LGRQYIVR

-450 DTLDGWHEDIEDFEL
+450 DTIDGWHEDIEDFEL

-511 VLASGDGEKSTET
+511 VLASGDGENSTET

>member
-26 TDSDFD
+26 TDSDYD

-80 FEQTGEKVDPVKPE
+80 FEQTGEKVDPVQPV
-94 IDMITVYKKPEGPQ
+94 IDKITITVSKSEPPQ
-108 EGEIELEVE
+108 EGKIELKVV

-134 TFTYLGDKPAEVK
+134 KFTYLGDKPAEVK
-147 SLSYVGTVATMRLK
+147 SLSYVGTDATMNLT
-161 VRFPAV
+161 VTFPSE
-167 LSSAVSSISNLT
+167 LSSAVSSIGSLT
-179 MQLPAYMNIGKVT
+179 MQLPAYMNIGDVT

-204 VFTNIPTNKELIISA
+204 VFTNIPTNKKLTISA

-250 VAVTATVTGGTGV
+250 VAVTATVTGGAGV
-263 TGIDGAMISSTFTLD
+263 TGVEGARIRSSFTMD
-278 KIIIENARGIFD
+278 DIVVENARGVFD

-304 GVPEFLTD
+304 GVPDFLTD
-312 GDVWVDLYNPVID
+312 GDVWVDLYNPVIN

-365 RTKVCICR
+365 TTNVCICR
-373 RKDGINIAE
+373 RKDGINTAE

-420 LGMPSPYTIQ
+420 LGTPYTIQ
-430 PKYSF
+430 PEYSF
-435 MAPIMF
+435 TAPIMF

-465 AKGSYINLSTTIENR
+465 AEGSYINLSTTIENR

-511 VLASGDGEKSTET
+511 VLASGDGENSTET

>member
-26 TDSDFD
+26 TDSDYD

-80 FEQTGEKVDPVKPE
+80 FEQTGETVDPVHPE
-94 IDMITVYKKPEGPQ
+94 IDKITVYNDELKES
-108 EGEIELEVE
+108 EIELNVE
-117 PIPGGTG
+117 PIPDGTG

-134 TFTYLGDKPAEVK
+134 KFTYLGDKPAEVK
-147 SLSYVGTVATMRLK
+147 SLSYVGTDATMNLT
-161 VRFPAV
+161 VTFPSE

-179 MQLPAYMNIGKVT
+179 MQLPAYMNIGNVT

-204 VFTNIPTNKELIISA
+204 VFTNIPTNKKLTISA

-263 TGIDGAMISSTFTLD
+263 TAVDGARIRSSFTMD
-278 KIIIENARGIFD
+278 DIIIENARGIFD

-304 GVPEFLTD
+304 GVPDFLTD

-358 IPVNPSG
+358 IPVKPSG
-365 RTKVCICR
+365 TTKVCICR

-420 LGMPSPYTIQ
+420 LGTPSPYTIR
-430 PKYSF
+430 PEYSF
-435 MAPIMF
+435 TAPIMF
-441 DQNASIVYK
+441 DQNANIVYK
-450 DTLDGWHEDIEDFEL
+450 DTIDGWHEDIEDFEL

-511 VLASGDGEKSTET
+511 VLASGDGENSTET

>member
-26 TDSDFD
+26 TDSDYD

-80 FEQTGEKVDPVKPE
+80 FEQKGETVDPVRPE
-94 IDMITVYKKPEGPQ
+94 IDKITVYYKSVKPQ
-108 EGEIELEVE
+108 EGEIELKVV

-124 FTISAEGDAQ
+124 FTISAEDNAQ
-134 TFTYLGDKPAEVK
+134 TFTYSGDKPAEVK
-147 SLSYVGTVATMRLK
+147 SLSYVGTDATMRLT
-161 VRFPAV
+161 VSFPAE

-179 MQLPAYMNIGKVT
+179 MQLPAYMNIGDVT

-204 VFTNIPTNKELIISA
+204 VFTNIPTNKNLTVSA
-219 NITGLDFKASDK
+219 NVTGLDFKASDK

-236 EIAGDKVDMSGTIR
+236 AIAGDKVDMSGTIR

-263 TGIDGAMISSTFTLD
+263 TGVNGARIRSSFTMD
-278 KIIIENARGIFD
+278 DIVIENARGIFD

-304 GVPEFLTD
+304 GVPDFLTD
-312 GDVWVDLYNPVID
+312 GDVWVDLYNPVIN
-325 LSVFNN
+325 LSVFND
-331 MAVGGFISGTITSYK
+331 MAVGGVISGTITSYK

-365 RTKVCICR
+365 TTKVCICR
-373 RKDGINIAE
+373 RMEGVNTAE

-420 LGMPSPYTIQ
+420 LGTPYTIQ
-430 PKYSF
+430 PEYSF
-435 MAPIMF
+435 TAPIMF

-511 VLASGDGEKSTET
+511 VLASGDGENSTET

>member
-26 TDSDFD
+26 TDSDYD

-80 FEQTGEKVDPVKPE
+80 FEQKGETVDPVRPE
-94 IDMITVYKKPEGPQ
+94 IDKIKVKSDELR
-108 EGEIELEVE
+108 EGEIELEVV

-124 FTISAEGDAQ
+124 FTILAEGDAQ

-147 SLSYVGTVATMRLK
+147 SLSYVGTDATMRLT
-161 VRFPAV
+161 VSFPAE

-179 MQLPAYMNIGKVT
+179 MQLPAYMDISNVT
-192 SSSTCS
+192 ASTACTVS
-198 VNGSKL
+198 GSTL
-204 VFTNIPTNKELIISA
+204 VFANIPTSRNLTVSA
-219 NITGLDFKASDK
+219 NVTGLDFKASDK

-263 TGIDGAMISSTFTLD
+263 TGVNGAMIRSSFTMD
-278 KIIIENARGIFD
+278 DIIIENARGIFD

-304 GVPEFLTD
+304 GVPDFLTD
-312 GDVWVDLYNPVID
+312 GDVWVDLYNPVIN
-325 LSVFNN
+325 LRVFND
-331 MAVGGFISGTITSYK
+331 MAVGGVISGTITSYK
-346 DGVKLKSIDVSD
+346 DGVKLKSIEVKD

-365 RTKVCICR
+365 TTNVCICR
-373 RKDGINIAE
+373 RKDGINTAE

-420 LGMPSPYTIQ
+420 LGTPYTIQ
-430 PKYSF
+430 PEYSF
-435 MAPIMF
+435 TAPIMF

-465 AKGSYINLSTTIENR
+465 AEGSYINLSTTIENR

>member
-26 TDSDFD
+26 TDSDYD

-80 FEQTGEKVDPVKPE
+80 FEQTGETVDPVYPE
-94 IDMITVYKKPEGPQ
+94 IDNIKVSGEPQ
-108 EGEIELEVE
+108 EGEIELRVV

-124 FTISAEGDAQ
+124 FTISADDDAL
-134 TFTYLGDKPAEVK
+134 TFTYSGDKPAEVK
-147 SLSYVGTVATMRLK
+147 SLSYVGTDATMRLT
-161 VRFPAV
+161 VSFPSE
-167 LSSAVSSISNLT
+167 LSSAVSSIGSLT
-179 MQLPAYMNIGKVT
+179 MQLPAYMDISNVT
-192 SSSTCS
+192 ASTACTVS
-198 VNGSKL
+198 GSTL
-204 VFTNIPTNKELIISA
+204 VFANIPTSRDLTVWA
-219 NITGLDFKASDK
+219 NVTGLDFKASDK

-263 TGIDGAMISSTFTLD
+263 TGVDGARIRSSFTMD
-278 KIIIENARGIFD
+278 DIVVENARGVFD

-325 LSVFNN
+325 LRVSNN

-346 DGVKLKSIDVSD
+346 ENNKKKSIDVKD

-365 RTKVCICR
+365 TTKVCICR

-407 SARADASKESSFK
+407 STRADASKESSFK
-420 LGMPSPYTIQ
+420 LGTPSPYTIQ
-430 PKYSF
+430 PEYSF
-435 MAPIMF
+435 TAPIMF

-450 DTLDGWHEDIEDFEL
+450 DTIDGWHEDIEDFEL
-465 AKGSYINLSTTIENR
+465 AEGSYINLTTTIENR

-511 VLASGDGEKSTET
+511 VLASGDGENSTET

>member
-26 TDSDFD
+26 TDSDYD

-80 FEQTGEKVDPVKPE
+80 FEQTGEKVDPVCPE
-94 IDMITVYKKPEGPQ
+94 IDNITVSGESK
-108 EGEIELEVE
+108 EGEIELKVV

-134 TFTYLGDKPAEVK
+134 KFTYSGDKPAEVK
-147 SLSYVGTVATMRLK
+147 SLSYVGTDATMNLT
-161 VRFPAV
+161 VTFPSE
-167 LSSAVSSISNLT
+167 LSSAVSSIGSLT
-179 MQLPAYMNIGKVT
+179 MQLPAYMDISNVT
-192 SSSTCS
+192 ASTACS

-204 VFTNIPTNKELIISA
+204 VFTNIPTNKDLTVSA

-236 EIAGDKVDMSGTIR
+236 GIAGDKVDMFGTIR

-263 TGIDGAMISSTFTLD
+263 TGVDGARIRSTFTLD
-278 KIIIENARGIFD
+278 KIVIENARGIFD

-325 LSVFNN
+325 LRVSNN

-358 IPVNPSG
+358 IPVKPSG
-365 RTKVCICR
+365 TTKVCICR

-420 LGMPSPYTIQ
+420 LGTPYTIQ
-430 PKYSF
+430 PEYSF
-435 MAPIMF
+435 TAPIMF

-480 VPAYLNVDVT
+480 VPAFLNVDVT
-490 PIDVDGN
+490 PIDIDGN

>member
-26 TDSDFD
+26 TDSDYD

-80 FEQTGEKVDPVKPE
+80 FEQKGEKVDPVRPE
-94 IDMITVYKKPEGPQ
+94 IDKITVYYKSVKPQ
-108 EGEIELEVE
+108 EGEIELKVV

-124 FTISAEGDAQ
+124 FTISAEDNAQ
-134 TFTYLGDKPAEVK
+134 TFTYSGDKPAEVK
-147 SLSYVGTVATMRLK
+147 SLSYVGTDATMNLT
-161 VRFPAV
+161 VTFPSE
-167 LSSAVSSISNLT
+167 LSSAVSSIGSLT
-179 MQLPAYMNIGKVT
+179 MQLPAYMNIGDVT

-204 VFTNIPTNKELIISA
+204 VFTNIPTNKNLTVSA
-219 NITGLDFKASDK
+219 NVTGLDFKASDK

-236 EIAGDKVDMSGTIR
+236 AIAGDKVDMSGTIR

-263 TGIDGAMISSTFTLD
+263 TGVNGARIRSSFTMD
-278 KIIIENARGIFD
+278 DIVIENARGIFD

-304 GVPEFLTD
+304 GVPDFLTD
-312 GDVWVDLYNPVID
+312 GDVWVDLYNPVIN
-325 LSVFNN
+325 LSVFND
-331 MAVGGFISGTITSYK
+331 MAVGGVISGTITSYK

-358 IPVNPSG
+358 IPVKPSG
-365 RTKVCICR
+365 TTKVCICR
-373 RKDGINIAE
+373 RKDGINIAK

-407 SARADASKESSFK
+407 SARADASKESTFE
-420 LGMPSPYTIQ
+420 LGRQYEVRPE
-430 PKYSF
+430 YSF
-435 MAPIMF
+435 VAPIMF

-511 VLASGDGEKSTET
+511 VLASGDGENSTET

>member
-26 TDSDFD
+26 TDSDYD

-80 FEQTGEKVDPVKPE
+80 FEQKGEKVDPVQPE
-94 IDMITVYKKPEGPQ
+94 IDNITVSGEPQ
-108 EGEIELEVE
+108 EGEIELEVV

-124 FTISAEGDAQ
+124 FTISAEDDAL
-134 TFTYLGDKPAEVK
+134 TFTYSGDKPAEVK
-147 SLSYVGTVATMRLK
+147 SLSYVGTDATMNLT
-161 VRFPAV
+161 VTFPSE
-167 LSSAVSSISNLT
+167 LSSAVSSIGSLT
-179 MQLPAYMNIGKVT
+179 MQLPAYMDISNVT
-192 SSSTCS
+192 ASTACTVS
-198 VNGSKL
+198 GSTL
-204 VFTNIPTNKELIISA
+204 VFANIPTSRNLTVSA
-219 NITGLDFKASDK
+219 NVTGLDFKASDK

-263 TGIDGAMISSTFTLD
+263 TGVDGARIRCTFTMD
-278 KIIIENARGIFD
+278 DIVVENARGVFD

-304 GVPEFLTD
+304 GVPDFLTD
-312 GDVWVDLYNPVID
+312 GDVWVDLYNPVIN
-325 LSVFNN
+325 LSVSND
-331 MAVGGFISGTITSYK
+331 MAVGGVISGTITSYK

-365 RTKVCICR
+365 TTNVCICR
-373 RKDGINIAE
+373 RKDGINTAE

-407 SARADASKESSFK
+407 SARADASKESTFE
-420 LGMPSPYTIQ
+420 LGRQYEVRPE
-430 PKYSF
+430 YSF

-450 DTLDGWHEDIEDFEL
+450 DTIDGWHEDIEDFEL